1 MSPALELH
9 RLDRTDRRVP
19 PSRVVEA
26 LDEVEDGKARF
37 AWSLKAVLDE
47 PFPRQTRIEALT
59 HGVVV
64 AIADRRSQ
72 QRVADSLA
80 EFPYSGS

>member
-1 MSPALELH
+1 
-9 RLDRTDRRVP
+9 
-19 PSRVVEA
+19 
-26 LDEVEDGKARF
+26 
-37 AWSLKAVLDE
+37 VLDE